1 MPGETGGRLVSLLRG
16 GLIAGYLNHSL
27 LVGIAWLRFL
37 LFAFFVGA
45 LLALYGRF
53 PGWEPLAGLALAFGL
68 YNGIVAL
75 LIQRGKDDTA
85 RWIGGAFDTLTV
97 MVSIYVLS
105 ASSAQNSAV
114 QNLVK
119 LPLFFV
125 IPLSLVHFG
134 LLVGMAISAGVLGW
148 YYLTSNIITGPP
160 EGMGAALIQA
170 PALIVIGGL
179 VTAISRNLQQERRLT
194 EQARLR
200 QSSGSSGSGAVI
212 EHVLEVPPSPAPA
225 KPTPASER
233 IRVYIAE
240 ESYLLKRA
248 YEYVFRPDSG
258 VEIVDMC
265 GASTGEELVRVAQD
279 LKPHVMLLGFNILD
293 RDAVDRTR
301 MLLDSCPDVAL
312 VVLCARYNE
321 QGLAAL
327 RKLCMGNAGACAY
340 LLKNSVDEP
349 EQLVEVVK
357 SVARGRVIL
366 DPPMMEALI
375 AGSESPA
382 GMVKD
387 LTPAEMKVLSWIAKG
402 YNDEAISHVLGIG
415 PEKMRRHVNSIH
427 QKLGLTPGA
436 ENARVHAATLFLK
449 ATGLLSPDSRSP
461 D

>member
-1 MPGETGGRLVSLLRG
+1 MVSLLQG

-45 LLALYGRF
+45 LLALRGRF
-53 PGWEPLAGLALAFGL
+53 PGWEPLAGLALAFGV

-75 LIQRGKDDTA
+75 LIQRGRDDTA

-97 MVSIYVLS
+97 MVCIYVLS
-105 ASSAQNSAV
+105 VSGAQNSLA
-114 QNLVK
+114 QSLIR
-119 LPLFFV
+119 LPLFFI

-134 LLVGMAISAGVLGW
+134 MLIGMAISAGVLSW
-148 YYLTSNIITGPP
+148 YYMTSNMVTGSP
-160 EGMGAALIQA
+160 EGMGAALVQA
-170 PALIVIGGL
+170 PALFVISGL
-179 VTAISRNLQQERRLT
+179 AVAISRNLQRERLQA

-200 QSSGSSGSGAVI
+200 LPDGSGGNGVAM
-212 EHVLEVPPSPAPA
+212 ERVLEAAPPPVTAGPLPAP
-225 KPTPASER
+225 ECV
-233 IRVYIAE
+233 RVYIAE

-248 YEYVFRPDSG
+248 YDYVFRPERG
-258 VEIVDMC
+258 VEVIAM
-265 GASTGEELVRVAQD
+265 GGRSTGEELVRAAQT
-279 LKPHVMLLGFNILD
+279 LKPHVMLLGFNVLD
-293 RDAVDRTR
+293 RDAVERTGT
-301 MLLDSCPDVAL
+301 LQESCPDVAL

-327 RKLCMGNAGACAY
+327 RKLCIGYSGACAY
-340 LLKNSVDEP
+340 LLKNSVDAP

-375 AGSESPA
+375 SGSESPA

-415 PEKMRRHVNSIH
+415 PDKLRRHINSIH

-449 ATGLLSPDSRSP
+449 ATGLLSPDSRSA